1 MADAYPTTASKAP
14 EGATGVLV
22 LSSGEV
28 VWGRGFGAEGAAV
41 GEVCFHTAMTGYQEI
56 MTDPSFAGQ
65 MVTFTFP
72 HIGNVGANADDIE
85 ADNPHALG
93 MIVREDV
100 TGPSNF
106 RSVERLDAW
115 MAKHG
120 RIGLSGVDT
129 RALTRRIRAGGAP
142 NAVIAHAADGVFD
155 VPALLAMAQAWP
167 GLEGMDLAIE
177 VSTAMD
183 YGWAGGVW
191 NLGAGYEE
199 SPSRLR
205 VSGRSA
211 PRADLNDPGDRSPET
226 GLGEGLSANAAPAV
240 EDSPSREREG
250 SAKRPHVVA
259 IDYGSKR
266 NIFRNLVAA
275 GADVSVVPAGATFDE
290 VMALNPDG
298 IFLSNGPGDPAA
310 TGIYAVPVIRQLL
323 ETGKPLFGI
332 CLGHQL
338 LGLAVGATTT
348 KMFQGHRG
356 ANHPVQRLSDGA
368 VEITSMNHGFAVER
382 ASLPASVRE
391 THVSLFDGSNAGLEL
406 TDRPAFSVQYH
417 PEASPG
423 PQDSLYLFEKF
434 VGMLN
439 AKEAN

>member
-1 MADAYPTTASKAP
+1 MADAKPSAAP
-14 EGATGVLV
+14 AKGPDGATGVLV
-22 LSSGEV
+22 LASGEV
-28 VWGRGFGAEGAAV
+28 IWGHGFGAEGHAV

-65 MVTFTFP
+65 MITFTFP
-72 HIGNVGANADDIE
+72 HIGNVGANADDVE
-85 ADNPHALG
+85 ADDPHALG

-100 TGPSNF
+100 TAPSSF
-106 RSVERLDAW
+106 RSVEPLDAW
-115 MAKHG
+115 MRKHA

-129 RALTRRIRAGGAP
+129 RALTRRIREGGAP
-142 NAVIAHAADGVFD
+142 NGVIAHNAEGKFD
-155 VPALLAMAQAWP
+155 VAFLLDLARAWP
-167 GLEGMDLAIE
+167 GLEGMDLAKAVTTE
-177 VSTAMD
+177 TH
-183 YGWAGGVW
+183 YGWDAGVW
-191 NLGAGYEE
+191 RLGFGYEGASTTLGTNGKRGAENPLVPSEVEGRGAG
-199 SPSRLR
+199 
-205 VSGRSA
+205 
-211 PRADLNDPGDRSPET
+211 D
-226 GLGEGLSANAAPAV
+226 
-240 EDSPSREREG
+240 
-250 SAKRPHVVA
+250 RPHVVA

-266 NIFRNLVAA
+266 NIFRNLVKA
-275 GADVSVVPAGATFDE
+275 GAKVSVVPATASFAD
-290 VMALNPDG
+290 VMALQPDG

-310 TGIYAVPVIRQLL
+310 TGEYAVPVIQKLL

-338 LGLAVGATTT
+338 LALAVGGRTT

-356 ANHPVQRLSDGA
+356 ANHPVKRLSDGA

-382 ASLPASVRE
+382 DSLPATARE

-423 PQDSLYLFEKF
+423 PQDSLYLFKRF

-439 AKEAN
+439 